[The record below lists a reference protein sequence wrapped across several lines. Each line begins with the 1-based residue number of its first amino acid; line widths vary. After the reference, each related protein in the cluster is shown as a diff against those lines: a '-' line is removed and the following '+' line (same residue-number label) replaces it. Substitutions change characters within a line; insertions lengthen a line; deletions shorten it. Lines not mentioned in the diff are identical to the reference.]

1 MPKKNNKGIDMQFL
15 SNNMK
20 NIPPSKT
27 MAMTDKARKLIA
39 SGEDVIDLSSGEP
52 DFDTVSTA
60 SEAGMKAIQA
70 GVTKYTTGDGTAEL
84 KQTIQEKFA
93 RDNSLSY
100 ELNQI
105 SVGAGAKQVMY
116 NALAATLNPKD
127 EVIIPTPYWVSYPVM
142 VSMCGGTPVFADC
155 FAENDF
161 VLTAQELA
169 KRITANTKWL
179 ILNYPNNPSGA
190 LASKEE
196 LEALAEVLRQ
206 HPNVNIITDDIY
218 ELLIFSDTKFH
229 TLAEVAPDLYD
240 RVLTVNGMSKGYAM
254 TGWRIGYAAGRA
266 DLIKAM
272 SKIQSQITANPS
284 SIGQAAAT
292 QALKA
297 KPTHAQSWCDTF
309 RKRRDMIVSAMNA
322 IDGVTCETPMG
333 AFYAFPNVGE
343 LLGRTTADGVLISN
357 TDELAEYWL
366 DEAKVAVVP
375 GIAFGAPQNLRI
387 SYAAKTEHVEEAAAR
402 IKMACEKLR
411 P

>member
-1 MPKKNNKGIDMQFL
+1 MQFL

-343 LLGRTTADGVLISN
+343 LLGRTTADGLLISN

>member
-1 MPKKNNKGIDMQFL
+1 MQFL
-15 SNNMK
+15 SNNME

-27 MAMTDKARKLIA
+27 MAITDKARKLIA
-39 SGEDVIDLSSGEP
+39 SGEDVIDLSSGEH

-60 SEAGMKAIQA
+60 SEAGLKAIQA
-70 GVTKYTTGDGTAEL
+70 GVTKYTTGDGPAEL
-84 KQTIQEKFA
+84 KQAIQEKFA
-93 RDNSLSY
+93 RDNSLHY

-116 NALAATLNPKD
+116 NALAATLNPSD

-155 FAENDF
+155 FAENNF
-161 VLTAQELA
+161 VLTAEELT
-169 KRITANTKWL
+169 KRVTPNTKWL

-190 LASKEE
+190 LASQAD
-196 LEALAEVLRQ
+196 LENLAQVLRQ

-218 ELLIFSDTKFH
+218 ELLIFSDTKFC

-240 RVLTVNGMSKGYAM
+240 RILTVNGMSKGYAM

-266 DLIKAM
+266 DLIKVM

-284 SIGQAAAT
+284 SIGQAAAA

-297 KPTHAQSWCDTF
+297 KPDHAKTWCDTF
-309 RKRRDMIVSAMNA
+309 RKRRDIIVSAMNE
-322 IDGVTCETPMG
+322 IEGVSCETPIG
-333 AFYAFPNVGE
+333 AFYAFPNVSG
-343 LLGRTTADGVLISN
+343 LIGRKTPNGLKTSN

-366 DEAKVAVVP
+366 DAAKVAVVP
-375 GIAFGAPQNLRI
+375 GLAFGAPQNLRM
-387 SYAAKTEHVEEAAAR
+387 SYAVKTENVQEAAAR
-402 IKMACEKLR
+402 LKIACEKLSA
-411 P
+411 

>member
-1 MPKKNNKGIDMQFL
+1 MQFL

-27 MAMTDKARKLIA
+27 MAITDKARKLIA

-84 KQTIQEKFA
+84 KQAIQEKFA
-93 RDNSLSY
+93 RDNWLSY

-155 FAENDF
+155 FAETDF
-161 VLTAQELA
+161 VLTPQELA
-169 KRITANTKWL
+169 KRLTPNTKWV
-179 ILNYPNNPSGA
+179 ILNYPNNPTGA
-190 LASKEE
+190 LASKED
-196 LEALAEVLRQ
+196 LEKLADVLRQ

-229 TLAEVAPDLYD
+229 TLAQVAPDLYD
-240 RVLTVNGMSKGYAM
+240 RILTVNGMSKGYAM

-297 KPTHAQSWCDTF
+297 KPTHAQGWCDTF
-309 RKRRDMIVSAMNA
+309 RKRRDMIVSALNA

-333 AFYAFPNVGE
+333 AFYAFPNVNG
-343 LLGRTTADGVLISN
+343 LMGRTTPNGKQISN

-375 GIAFGAPQNLRI
+375 GIAFGAPENLRL

-402 IKMACEKLR
+402 IRVACEKLEL
-411 P
+411 